1 MPYIS
6 SQVSS
11 KEMLFS
17 AETLCIARTTSIGDE
32 FKDLSG
38 LLINR
43 TWKERGKPTQSQES
57 FITNTWKASGNF

>member
-1 MPYIS
+1 MPYI
-6 SQVSS
+6 SS

-57 FITNTWKASGNF
+57 FITNTWKALGNF

>member
-1 MPYIS
+1 
-6 SQVSS
+6 
-11 KEMLFS
+11 MLFS
-17 AETLCIARTTSIGDE
+17 AGTLCIARTTSIGDE